1 MPDRATGSPP
11 RSHVL
16 AAYAAVYVIWG
27 STYLAIH
34 FAVQTLPPFLMAGVR
49 FLAAGTILYAFMR
62 LSGRAPR
69 PTLVNWRAAFV
80 VGGLLLL
87 GGNGG
92 VVWAQLQVPSG
103 IAALLVATVPLWMV
117 VLDWLRPGGRRP
129 TLRVAAG
136 IALGLVG
143 LGVLVGPGML
153 HGEGNVNPAGA
164 IVLLLASLSWAAG
177 SLWASRAAL
186 PRAPALATGMEM
198 LGGGSLLLLVG
209 LLSGEAGRV
218 DLASASPASL
228 SALLYLIVFGSLV
241 GFSAYVWLL
250 AHEPPARAATY
261 AYVNP
266 VVAVFLGWLLAG
278 ERLTGA
284 TLMAAAIII
293 GAVVLIITGRTTGT
307 GEPPSRPAARPEPAG
322 VRAPVRKRR
331 MRASG

>member
-1 MPDRATGSPP
+1 MPDRATGAPP

-49 FLAAGTILYAFMR
+49 FLVAGGILYAFMR
-62 LSGRAPR
+62 LRGAAPR
-69 PTLVNWRAAFV
+69 PTAANWRAALV
-80 VGGLLLL
+80 VGGLLLF

-117 VLDWLRPGGRRP
+117 LLDWLRPGGVRP

-143 LGVLVGPGML
+143 LGVLVGPGVL
-153 HGEGNVNPAGA
+153 QGDGNVSPVGA
-164 IVLLLASLSWAAG
+164 LVLMLASLSWAAG
-177 SLWASRAAL
+177 SLWSSRAAL
-186 PRAPALATGMEM
+186 PEAPAMATGMEM
-198 LGGGSLLLLVG
+198 LGGGLLLLLAG
-209 LLSGEAGRV
+209 LARGEAGAV
-218 DLASASPASL
+218 DLASASPVSL
-228 SALLYLIVFGSLV
+228 AALLYLIIFGSLV

-278 ERLTGA
+278 ERLTSS
-284 TLMAAAIII
+284 TLLAAAIII
-293 GAVVLIITGRTTGT
+293 GAVVLIITGR
-307 GEPPSRPAARPEPAG
+307 
-322 VRAPVRKRR
+322 
-331 MRASG
+331 ASGGKEARAEPEVRQQPPHPPTSSRRRRPRATT